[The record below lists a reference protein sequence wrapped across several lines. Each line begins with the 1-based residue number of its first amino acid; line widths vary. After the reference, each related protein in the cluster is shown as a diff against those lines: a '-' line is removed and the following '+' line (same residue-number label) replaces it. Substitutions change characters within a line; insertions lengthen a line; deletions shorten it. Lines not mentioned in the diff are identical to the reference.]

1 MAFEKIKDDISD
13 IDSNVR
19 SYIENTM
26 AYYQLK
32 SFKIFMKGITVLT
45 NLIIIGLIV
54 FLALLLLSF
63 AAAYSIGEALGYT
76 LYGFLIMGFF
86 FVILGFVMYKWR
98 SKINKILLN
107 KFSKLYF
114 NPNGN

>member
-19 SYIENTM
+19 SYIENSM

-32 SFKIFMKGITVLT
+32 SFKIFMKGITMLT
-45 NLIIIGLIV
+45 NLIIIGLVI

-63 AAAYSIGEALGYT
+63 AAAYTLGEALGYT
-76 LYGFLIMGFF
+76 LYGFLIMGLVYAIVGF
-86 FVILGFVMYKWR
+86 ILYLNR
-98 SKINKILLN
+98 SKINKVLLRE
-107 KFSKLYF
+107 FSKLYF
-114 NPNGN
+114 NSNEN